1 MSWIEVLVE
10 GSADVPVLR
19 EVLTRRFL
27 LAEGQHFRIHAHQ
40 GKGNLPSDVIRV
52 HNVNSRCLLNQLPA
66 KLKAFGRSFTRQQ
79 WVLVVIDAD
88 KTCPGKL
95 LGDLNDMLRNIS
107 SPPRTLFFIAV
118 EETESWFIAD
128 TSAVKKAYPRSK
140 LAAIKKI
147 SPDAVCGAWEKL
159 AEAIQATEKDKVAW
173 AEKIS
178 PHLNLDNPRSP
189 SFLALLR
196 GIDKELK
203 AQVS

>member
-27 LAEGQHFRIHAHQ
+27 LAEGQNFRIHAHQ
-40 GKGNLPSDVIRV
+40 GKGNLPSDVMRV
-52 HNVNSRCLLNQLPA
+52 HNINNRGLLNQLPA
-66 KLKAFGRSFTRQQ
+66 KLTAFGRSFTKQQ

-88 KTCPGKL
+88 NTSPSKL
-95 LGDLNDMLRNIS
+95 LGDLKDMLVKIS
-107 SPPRTLFFIAV
+107 SPPRTLFCIAV

-128 TSAVKKAYPRSK
+128 TSAVKRAYPRSK
-140 LAAIKKI
+140 LAVIKKI

-159 AEAIQATEKDKVAW
+159 AEAIHASGKDKVAW

-178 PHLNLDNPRSP
+178 PYLNLDNPRSP
-189 SFLALLR
+189 SFLDLLS

>member
-10 GSADVPVLR
+10 GAADVPVLR

-27 LAEGQHFRIHAHQ
+27 LVENQHFRVHAHQ
-40 GKGNLPSDVIRV
+40 GKGNLRSDVLRV
-52 HNVNSRCLLNQLPA
+52 HNLNNRSLLNQLPS
-66 KLKAFGRSFTRQQ
+66 KLMAFGKSFTRQQ

-88 KTCPGKL
+88 DTSPSQL
-95 LGDLNDMLRNIS
+95 LDDLESMLAKIPNH
-107 SPPRTLFFIAV
+107 PRTLFCIAV

-128 TSAVKKAYPRSK
+128 TKAVKKAYPKSK
-140 LAAIKKI
+140 IAVIKNI

-159 AEAIQATEKDKVAW
+159 AEAIQASGKDKVAW

-178 PHLNLDNPRSP
+178 PFLNLDNPRSP
-189 SFLALLR
+189 SFLTLLN
-196 GIDKELK
+196 GIERELQ